1 MTNAIATGNTFEDR
15 MKARIKDSIGDLIT
29 DEDLTKLINR
39 GVEEVFFK
47 KTTIKT
53 NSWDTKE
60 GPSLLESIVKE
71 LLEDQVKDA
80 VKVYIKDNSE
90 TVNKTIEAV
99 VQEGIG
105 KSVIA
110 AMNQNFQSSLYS
122 FQAQIAQQLSNIR

>member
-1 MTNAIATGNTFEDR
+1 MNNITSGNTFEER

-80 VKVYIKDNSE
+80 VKVYLKDNSE
-90 TVNKTIEAV
+90 TVNRSIESV
-99 VQEGIG
+99 LQEGIG
-105 KSVIA
+105 KAVIA
-110 AMNQNFQSSLYS
+110 AMNQNFQSSLYN
-122 FQAQIAQQLSNIR
+122 FQAQIAQQLSSMR